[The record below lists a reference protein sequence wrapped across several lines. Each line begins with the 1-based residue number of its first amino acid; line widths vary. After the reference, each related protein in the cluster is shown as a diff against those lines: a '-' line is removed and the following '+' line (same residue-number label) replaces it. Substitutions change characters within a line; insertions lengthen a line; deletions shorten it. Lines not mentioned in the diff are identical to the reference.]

1 MGMKIF
7 LALCILALSVPA
19 IGSTLDGYDRAKL
32 ADENYRLANG
42 DSPLEAGATNEE
54 VIGVITT
61 MNPYIGFPRT
71 LNALRIANEVFDS
84 RK

>member
-42 DSPLEAGATNEE
+42 DLPLKEAVNDPELAAVLTAESK
-54 VIGVITT
+54 
-61 MNPYIGFPRT
+61 R
-71 LNALRIANEVFDS
+71 
-84 RK
+84 